1 MEKEETEDNLR
12 KMKDELGLKQKQ
24 IDEVLVGKYEL
35 EREGKQLRSQI
46 ERLKLSEAET
56 EKLRKELDALYE
68 EFKQLRL
75 ENSELNSLTK
85 QLNRENVSVKEQF
98 TIYRQEVEEEKKQ
111 FYEFKQ
117 NSERNL
123 SRLKNSFDLER
134 NALREEI
141 EELRDAIRAEKRKRT
156 DVKLKAVQYCEVAK
170 KLHHHLKQLENEDRS
185 KLFRPAT
192 KSVRAIGHPT
202 GRGNLTR
209 SASESNEIQSNLRKQ
224 YKEMKK
230 KLSEIQNSD
239 YCKLHQPA
247 S

>member
-1 MEKEETEDNLR
+1 
-12 KMKDELGLKQKQ
+12 MKDECGAKQKQ
-24 IDEVLVGKYEL
+24 IDDALASKYEL
-35 EREGKQLRSQI
+35 EKEGKQLRSQI
-46 ERLKLSEAET
+46 ERLKLGEAEA

-68 EFKQLRL
+68 EFKQLRM

-85 QLNRENVSVKEQF
+85 QLNRENVTVKEQF
-98 TIYRQEVEEEKKQ
+98 NMYRQEVEEEKKQ

-117 NSERNL
+117 NAERNQ
-123 SRLKNSFDLER
+123 SRLKNSFELER
-134 NALREEI
+134 NALREEV

-185 KLFRPAT
+185 KLFRPTA
-192 KSVRAIGHPT
+192 KGVRAIGHPAT
-202 GRGNLTR
+202 RSTLGR

-230 KLSEIQNSD
+230 KLNEIQNSD